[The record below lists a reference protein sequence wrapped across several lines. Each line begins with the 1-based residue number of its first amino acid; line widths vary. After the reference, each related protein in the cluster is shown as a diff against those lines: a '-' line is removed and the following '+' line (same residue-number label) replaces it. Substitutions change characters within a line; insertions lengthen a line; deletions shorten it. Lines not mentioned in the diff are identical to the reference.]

1 MFCEENK
8 KVNIEKFNS
17 IARLMPLNIKKVICD
32 LPNDTKS
39 HTLEI
44 RIKSDRCINLITE
57 NDIYFLNKDGTIS
70 ENFDFFKSLKLS
82 FAELNDFFWRL
93 CSYSI
98 YSFQNQI
105 KNGYITISGGNRVG
119 ICGEIVYEKG
129 EISNIKNIT
138 SLNFRIA
145 KEIKDCSEK
154 IYEKIKYDCA
164 GVLIVGAPCTGKTT
178 ILRDLARIF
187 STQNPM
193 KKVVIID
200 EKHEISAFN
209 AGKIEFDIGFS
220 DVLAGVS
227 KHEGAMMA
235 VKHLSPDI
243 IICDE
248 IGNKRDCEYITEC
261 LNSGV
266 RFIASMHANSLEE
279 FKLRPQSKFIFESR
293 AFEYIVLLNKSSK
306 MGEVKSIY
314 KLSEIL

>member
-82 FAELNDFFWRL
+82 FEELNDFFWRL

-105 KNGYITISGGNRVG
+105 KNGYITINGGNRVG
-119 ICGEIVYEKG
+119 ICGEIVYENGK
-129 EISNIKNIT
+129 ISNIKNIT

-200 EKHEISAFN
+200 EKNEISASN
-209 AGKIEFDIGFS
+209 GGKMGFDIGFS
-220 DVLAGVS
+220 DVLTGVS

-235 VKHLSPDI
+235 LKHLSPDI

-248 IGNKRDCEYITEC
+248 IGDNHDAEYIIQC
-261 LNSGV
+261 FNSGV
-266 RFIASMHANSLEE
+266 RFIVSVHANNVKEL
-279 FKLRPQSKFIFESR
+279 KLRPQLKFIFDSQ
-293 AFEYIVLLNKSSK
+293 AFEWIVFLDKSSK
-306 MGEVKSIY
+306 IGEIRSIH

>member
-200 EKHEISAFN
+200 EKNEMSASN
-209 AGKIEFDIGFS
+209 GGKMGFDIGFS
-220 DVLAGVS
+220 DVLTGVS

-235 VKHLSPDI
+235 LKHLSPDI

-248 IGNKRDCEYITEC
+248 IGDNHDAEYIIQC
-261 LNSGV
+261 FNSGV
-266 RFIASMHANSLEE
+266 RFIVSAHANNVKEL
-279 FKLRPQSKFIFESR
+279 KLRPQLKFIFDSQ
-293 AFEYIVLLNKSSK
+293 AFEWIVFLDKSSK
-306 MGEVKSIY
+306 IGEIRSIH

>member
-82 FAELNDFFWRL
+82 FEELNDFFWRL

-105 KNGYITISGGNRVG
+105 KNGYITINGGNRVG
-119 ICGEIVYEKG
+119 ICGEIVYENGK
-129 EISNIKNIT
+129 ISNIKNIT

-145 KEIKDCSEK
+145 KEIK
-154 IYEKIKYDCA
+154 
-164 GVLIVGAPCTGKTT
+164 
-178 ILRDLARIF
+178 
-187 STQNPM
+187 N
-193 KKVVIID
+193 
-200 EKHEISAFN
+200 
-209 AGKIEFDIGFS
+209 
-220 DVLAGVS
+220 
-227 KHEGAMMA
+227 
-235 VKHLSPDI
+235 
-243 IICDE
+243 
-248 IGNKRDCEYITEC
+248 
-261 LNSGV
+261 
-266 RFIASMHANSLEE
+266 
-279 FKLRPQSKFIFESR
+279 
-293 AFEYIVLLNKSSK
+293 
-306 MGEVKSIY
+306 
-314 KLSEIL
+314 